1 MRTSS
6 HARRVLLHPLM
17 RVEEHACRV
26 LRLVLVALLLGSLL
40 VGFRTSLATAR
51 PLPILNPGSWACLNA
66 TLPSRIGVLQP
77 HGQSRIDPLA
87 WVEQDEFAHA
97 QAHVWLG
104 RSGSDIHIVVL
115 AYLAG
120 DPVDV
125 EVLVAPFDA
134 LEATWRASISPD
146 VPSFASGR
154 VDLFA
159 HYLAVEIP
167 REAWRTAFPESGP
180 YTLVARPAS
189 DPTGTTLEGFC
200 SAEAR
205 SWLFAI
211 HP

>member
-1 MRTSS
+1 VHTS
-6 HARRVLLHPLM
+6 RRPRRAFVHPPL
-17 RVEEHACRV
+17 RVGDGAGGA
-26 LRLVLVALLLGSLL
+26 LRLVLVALLLGSAIVAL
-40 VGFRTSLATAR
+40 RTSHAAAR
-51 PLPILNPGSWACLNA
+51 PLPILDPGSWACPNA

-77 HGQSRIDPLA
+77 RGPSRIDPIA
-87 WVEQDEFAHA
+87 WVERDEFANA
-97 QAHVWLG
+97 QSHVWLG
-104 RSGSDIHIVVL
+104 RSGSPIDIVVL

-125 EVLVAPFDA
+125 EVLVAPFGA
-134 LEATWRASISPD
+134 LEATWRATISPD
-146 VPSFASGR
+146 LPSFASGR
-154 VDLFA
+154 VELFA

-167 REAWRTAFPESGP
+167 REAWRTAFPASGP

-205 SWLFAI
+205 SWLFAV